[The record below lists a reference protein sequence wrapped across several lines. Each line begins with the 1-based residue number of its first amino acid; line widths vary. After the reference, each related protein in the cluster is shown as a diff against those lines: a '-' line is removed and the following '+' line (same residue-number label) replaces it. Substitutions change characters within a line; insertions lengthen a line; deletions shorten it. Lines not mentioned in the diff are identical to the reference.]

1 MAIPTLLVAFL
12 LILTGVGG
20 YLLGHPEAGATHVSY
35 TALIP
40 AWVGL
45 ALGILGAI
53 ALNEKAR
60 KHAMH
65 MAAMVGLLAAGG
77 DGFQL
82 IKTITNTTTA
92 PDVRNLKIVS
102 MSVTLVLCVVFM
114 VLCVRSFI
122 QARRNRTLGK

>member
-1 MAIPTLLVAFL
+1 MALPTLFFAFL

-40 AWVGL
+40 AWIGL

-65 MAAMVGLLAAGG
+65 VAAMVGLLAILG

-82 IKTITNTTTA
+82 IKTIGNTQTA
-92 PDVRNLKIVS
+92 ADVRSLKLMS
-102 MSVTLVLCVVFM
+102 MSLTLIWCTLFMWLCVK
-114 VLCVRSFI
+114 SFI
-122 QARRNRTLGK
+122 KARRNRTLGK